1 MKTLIILLTCIL
13 ALTAGS
19 IEAKDWKEVRIAIDV
34 PFEPFIFWAPDGS
47 LTGFEVELGNAVC
60 TEIKA
65 KGKWIS
71 QAWDGMIPSLLARKY
86 DAVMSSMAITEQRA
100 KKGMSLDFS

>member
-1 MKTLIILLTCIL
+1 
-13 ALTAGS
+13 
-19 IEAKDWKEVRIAIDV
+19 
-34 PFEPFIFWAPDGS
+34 
-47 LTGFEVELGNAVC
+47 VELGNAVC